1 MPCRITTT
9 ENSTKGNDV
18 DTDTIVRK
26 IMAIVKPDV
35 DQHRVSFVADR
46 LLDLIE
52 EVAESDREDGFQSG
66 YDLGYE
72 DGRAEGESLAED
84 DFDRGYE
91 SGYDDGLN
99 SSGPADI

>member
-1 MPCRITTT
+1 
-9 ENSTKGNDV
+9 
-18 DTDTIVRK
+18 
-26 IMAIVKPDV
+26 MAIVKPDV

-52 EVAESDREDGFQSG
+52 EVAESDR
-66 YDLGYE
+66 LGYE

-99 SSGPADI
+99 SSGPADM